1 MAREIGAMV
10 ARRALRQSSAMATL
24 HSSTTLSAFSFGS
37 NGSLLPPER
46 SNGNWKQAHMVVDRK
61 TALSILTV
69 PASALF

>member
-1 MAREIGAMV
+1 
-10 ARRALRQSSAMATL
+10 MATL